1 MQLPIKFNN
10 KFSIK
15 KAHAMQRQLSKLVVR
30 EDTLP
35 KRITSVAGVDVAYT
49 KQYSIGAVAILDYHT
64 LTMVEDKTAKVKT
77 RFPYIPTLLSFREI
91 PPALAA
97 IRKLKTKPDVFLVD
111 GQGIAHPYRLGF
123 ASHLGLM
130 LGKPT
135 IGVAKSLLCG
145 KVSTLNQDDWAPIV
159 DKGEV
164 IGAAVAKDEKKP
176 LYISVG
182 HKISLER
189 AISIVKA
196 CTTSYRVPQPI
207 RMAHIIANK
216 QAKNRKLGKK
226 SKPIEESEKKGW
238 GSTLMRSRRLGTIAK
253 RFPRQ
258 SRARNPHN

>member
-1 MQLPIKFNN
+1 MKQMQLPIKFNN

-111 GQGIAHPYRLGF
+111 GQGIAHPHRLGF

-164 IGAAVAKDEKKP
+164 IGAAVAKDGKKP

-216 QAKNRKLGKK
+216 QAKNRKLGK
-226 SKPIEESEKKGW
+226 S
-238 GSTLMRSRRLGTIAK
+238 
-253 RFPRQ
+253 Q
-258 SRARNPHN
+258 SRLKKARKKDGVLH